1 MEEKERGK
9 SGLYTVYVTLISRQ
23 SYGWNDVSLI
33 SMHNTKQFDNL
44 ETINLAYY
52 ESIKGRSGGKKM
64 AAKIGVCGKSGQW
77 AQYIGVSMYLET

>member
-1 MEEKERGK
+1 
-9 SGLYTVYVTLISRQ
+9 
-23 SYGWNDVSLI
+23 
-33 SMHNTKQFDNL
+33 MHNTKQFDNL